1 MHTTLINFTS
11 GSPRIR
17 CANSWGEMR
26 GPFRPSDIRR
36 LPLAELSTFVRM
48 MKMVDPAIMRVLSR
62 DRRHGAR
69 ALVARLQVRMERVHR
84 EQARIESLY
93 ALERERRATGFDVIA
108 GVDEAGV
115 APLAGPVVAAAV
127 ILPEEVD
134 LPGLDDSK
142 RLDAGERAALYEQ
155 IRGTALAIGTGMAA
169 VEEIDRIN
177 ILQATR
183 LAHRRA
189 VAGLGIRPHLVML
202 DGRIPADVPVTQL
215 VIIDGD
221 ATCASIAAASI
232 VAKVTRDRVMAGLA
246 DRYPGYGFAG
256 HKGYATK
263 AHREAIARLG
273 LTPIHRRSFVHVEQ
287 QLIPATPE
295 IRYREFPGGPG
306 TIG

>member
-1 MHTTLINFTS
+1 M
-11 GSPRIR
+11 
-17 CANSWGEMR
+17 
-26 GPFRPSDIRR
+26 RR
-36 LPLAELSTFVRM
+36 LPLAQLSTLVRLM
-48 MKMVDPAIMRVLSR
+48 EVVDPAILRVLSR
-62 DRRHGAR
+62 DRRQGAR
-69 ALVARLQVRMERVHR
+69 ALVARLQVRMSRMYR
-84 EQARIESLY
+84 ELSRIESLY
-93 ALERERRATGFDVIA
+93 AVERDRRGAGFDVIA

-127 ILPEEVD
+127 ILPEVVD

-142 RLDAGERAALYEQ
+142 RLDAGERAALYAR
-155 IRGTALAIGTGMAA
+155 IRRTALAIGTGVAV

-189 VAGLGIRPHLVML
+189 IAGLGIRPHLVML
-202 DGRIPADVPVTQL
+202 DGRIPADVSVPQL

-232 VAKVTRDRVMAGLA
+232 VAKVTRDRMMAGFA

-256 HKGYATK
+256 HKGYPTK

-287 QLIPATPE
+287 QLIP
-295 IRYREFPGGPG
+295 
-306 TIG
+306 IG

>member
-1 MHTTLINFTS
+1 MTI
-11 GSPRIR
+11 
-17 CANSWGEMR
+17 R
-26 GPFRPSDIRR
+26 GPLRPSDMPR
-36 LPLAELSTFVRM
+36 LPLAQLSTLVRL
-48 MKMVDPAIMRVLSR
+48 MKVVDPLIVRVLSR
-62 DRRHGAR
+62 DRRQGAR
-69 ALVARLQVRMERVHR
+69 ALVARLQMRAERVLR

-93 ALERERRATGFDVIA
+93 AIERDRRRAGFEVIA

-127 ILPEEVD
+127 ILPEHVD

-142 RLDAGERAALYEQ
+142 RLDAGERAALYEG
-155 IRGTALAIGTGMAA
+155 IRRTAFAIGTGMAT

-202 DGRIPADVPVTQL
+202 DGRIPADVSVTQL

-232 VAKVTRDRVMAGLA
+232 VAKVTRDRMMAGFA
-246 DRYPGYGFAG
+246 EGYPGYGFAV
-256 HKGYATK
+256 HKGYPTK

-287 QLIPATPE
+287 QLIP
-295 IRYREFPGGPG
+295 
-306 TIG
+306 IG